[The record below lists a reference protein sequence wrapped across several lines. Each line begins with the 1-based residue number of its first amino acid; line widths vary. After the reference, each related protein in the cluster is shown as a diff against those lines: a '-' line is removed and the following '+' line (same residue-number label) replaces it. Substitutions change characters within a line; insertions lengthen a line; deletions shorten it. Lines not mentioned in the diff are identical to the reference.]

1 MTMQIFDGHNDL
13 LFRMWQ
19 HYNETGKEG
28 ALRRAYSSEYGHLD
42 ICRARDGRF
51 SGGLFALFA
60 PNQEAVATLSSGR
73 PPSHEEATTICDDM
87 LMLADEMT
95 KRFADDVTKCLSI
108 SDIRKA
114 QASSKVAMV
123 LHLEG
128 AEMISPDCHEIET
141 LYQRGIRSIGPLWS
155 RPNIFGEGVPLS
167 FPGSPD
173 QGGALSEAGKI
184 LVKACNQYGIMIDLS
199 HLNEAGFWDIA
210 TLSNKPLIASHSN
223 VHRLCPSP
231 RNLTDKQLAA
241 IAETGGLVGLC
252 FATSYLRNDGE
263 KDPDTSLS
271 LLVQHC
277 DALIEALG
285 ERGVA
290 LGSDFDGACIPA
302 SIGDCTGIDQLTL
315 AFRAAGYDDA
325 LLERLLSQNWLDML
339 ARQIG

>member
-1 MTMQIFDGHNDL
+1 MTMLVFDGHNDL

-19 HYNETGKEG
+19 QYDKTGKED
-28 ALRRAYSSEYGHLD
+28 ALRRAYSSEDGHLD
-42 ICRARDGRF
+42 ICRARDSRF
-51 SGGLFALFA
+51 SGGLFALFV
-60 PNQEAVATLSSGR
+60 PNQGAGENLSSGR
-73 PPSHEEATTICDDM
+73 PPSHEEATAICDDM
-87 LMLADEMT
+87 LMLTDEIT
-95 KRFADDVTKCLSI
+95 TRFANDVTKCLSV
-108 SDIRKA
+108 SDILKA
-114 QASSKVAMV
+114 QATSKVAIV

-128 AEMISPDCHEIET
+128 AEMISHDCHEIET

-167 FPGSPD
+167 FPGSPE
-173 QGGALSEAGKI
+173 QGSALSEAGKI

-199 HLNEAGFWDIA
+199 HLNEPGFWGVA
-210 TLSNKPLIASHSN
+210 TQSDKPLIATHSN

-252 FATSYLRNDGE
+252 FATSYLREDGK

-271 LLVQHC
+271 LLIQHC
-277 DALIEALG
+277 DALIEFLG
-285 ERGVA
+285 EGGVA
-290 LGSDFDGACIPA
+290 LGSDFDGACIPE
-302 SIGDCTGIDQLTL
+302 SIGDCTGTDKLTQ